1 MAKSASLT
9 DERPPAPHRSNS
21 LLSRGTDI
29 KILGILFVLS
39 GGIDFFWILSYPDY
53 ALKVFGTTFDGWAGA
68 LVKYQHPVIHWVI
81 GYGFWNL
88 RRWSFWGYLA
98 YLGLACVSETINQV
112 VLGFNTTRTSMIIV
126 SLLFG
131 TYIMARRHVFHAKS
145 TIEQSSPIE

>member
-1 MAKSASLT
+1 MSKSAAMT
-9 DERPPAPHRSNS
+9 EERPPLPNQSNS

-39 GGIDFFWILSYPDY
+39 GGIDFFWILSYPEY
-53 ALKVFGTTFDGWAGA
+53 SLKVFGTTFDEWAGA
-68 LVKYQHPVIHWVI
+68 LVKYQHPVIHWII

-98 YLGLACVSETINQV
+98 YLGLACLSETINQV
-112 VLGFNTTRTSMIIV
+112 VLGFNSTRTTMIIV

-131 TYIMARRHVFHAKS
+131 TYIVARRHVFDPKPRI
-145 TIEQSSPIE
+145 TQSFVSQ